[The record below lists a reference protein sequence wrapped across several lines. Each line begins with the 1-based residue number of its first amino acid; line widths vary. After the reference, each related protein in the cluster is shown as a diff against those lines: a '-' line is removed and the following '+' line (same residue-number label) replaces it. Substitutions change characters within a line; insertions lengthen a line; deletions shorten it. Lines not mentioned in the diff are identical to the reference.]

1 MQKNIRNFICALIAV
16 LFAICFFVGKH
27 FDKGWKLQLDI
38 WCILKLIL
46 TVAVVYFAVCCIYKG
61 MDLLGRGRIRKN
73 RINELVFEKN
83 RGKNIWL
90 ILILLWLPNYILYF
104 PGCLTYD
111 AINQLEQFVSGQWTN
126 HHPVLT
132 TFIESAIVVPL
143 KNIGRFEMGT
153 AVYLMIILLFSS
165 GVVAWG
171 FQWMRKHEIS
181 YEVRWAGLIFFG
193 FYPLWSAYARTL
205 VKDTLFYPVFYL
217 FILQVMD
224 IVFYDGK
231 FFDCKRKIFKFSLL
245 CLLLCLIR
253 HNGFYIVAATLAGL
267 IWFCR
272 NNRGKCV
279 IIFFAVV
286 IFWEGYNAALPA
298 LGVVPGGKQE
308 MLSIPFQQTARY
320 VKEHGGEVTEE
331 ERRAID
337 RVLDYKVIAEN
348 YDPNLSDPVKNTYKQ
363 KDEYLGDYFRVWWQQ
378 FLKHPKTYIKATLN
392 GTYGYYAWKNKIKYP
407 FGYNI
412 QPEGHRLYATDYKL
426 TFNSKLEKER
436 ALYEKAATAVFVR
449 GPLKILTE
457 SMLYNWF
464 FILLFGYMI
473 QNKQIRRYW
482 VIFLPFWV
490 SFFICLASP
499 VNGDLRYMMPVMSV
513 WPLYLAF
520 IVRQTAEAKQKLKEQ
535 GQGN

>member
-1 MQKNIRNFICALIAV
+1 
-16 LFAICFFVGKH
+16 
-27 FDKGWKLQLDI
+27 
-38 WCILKLIL
+38 
-46 TVAVVYFAVCCIYKG
+46 
-61 MDLLGRGRIRKN
+61 
-73 RINELVFEKN
+73 
-83 RGKNIWL
+83 
-90 ILILLWLPNYILYF
+90 
-104 PGCLTYD
+104 
-111 AINQLEQFVSGQWTN
+111 
-126 HHPVLT
+126 
-132 TFIESAIVVPL
+132 
-143 KNIGRFEMGT
+143 
-153 AVYLMIILLFSS
+153 
-165 GVVAWG
+165 
-171 FQWMRKHEIS
+171 
-181 YEVRWAGLIFFG
+181 
-193 FYPLWSAYARTL
+193 
-205 VKDTLFYPVFYL
+205 
-217 FILQVMD
+217 
-224 IVFYDGK
+224 
-231 FFDCKRKIFKFSLL
+231 
-245 CLLLCLIR
+245 
-253 HNGFYIVAATLAGL
+253 
-267 IWFCR
+267 
-272 NNRGKCV
+272 
-279 IIFFAVV
+279 
-286 IFWEGYNAALPA
+286 
-298 LGVVPGGKQE
+298 

-363 KDEYLGDYFRVWWQQ
+363 KDEHLGDYFRVWWQQ